1 MEISNKEPIIIN
13 GKEVLEVNLSNLPEG
28 INVDEFLKEFK
39 ESWVEWAQSNM
50 NKFIESKIKIK

>member
-1 MEISNKEPIIIN
+1 MEITNKEPIIIN

-39 ESWVEWAQSNM
+39 ESWGEWAQSNM